1 LKAKDY
7 TSTLNIL
14 LDLINR
20 FYAGEKLSTNDISN
34 IYEISTRSAQRY
46 IKYLKQAGFNLQK
59 EGKKYYL
66 QTIIDDEKE
75 TIFEAIISLAK
86 NAGIEKEIL
95 PLLNQLKL
103 ISEENV
109 FYSKLDIEKIEP
121 PHIFRTIETAIK
133 NKKIIKTNTKLTT
146 LKERTGNY
154 R

>member
-1 LKAKDY
+1 MKAKDY

-121 PHIFRTIETAIK
+121 HIFRTIETAIK